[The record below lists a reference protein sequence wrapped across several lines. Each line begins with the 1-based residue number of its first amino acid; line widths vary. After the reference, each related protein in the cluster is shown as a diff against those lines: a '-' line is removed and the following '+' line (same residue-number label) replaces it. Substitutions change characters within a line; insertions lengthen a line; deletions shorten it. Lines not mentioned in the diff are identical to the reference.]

1 MSDLEK
7 IVYGILDTMGI
18 AILVQLKDKVIAV
31 SPKILKNLNTNDV
44 IQVRID
50 SIENEE
56 DLIEILEILDET
68 KST

>member
-44 IQVRID
+44 IQVLID